1 MQFSPEVLAKALKN
15 IYKGFDVKKKI
26 EENIFWETLRL
37 FNEAAAKGFSE
48 SEWDDT
54 PDEFIN
60 QVRTNN
66 KVWSA
71 FRTHRMQN
79 DLASKLIDENGQLK
93 KFDKW
98 VEDIKG
104 MTNHYVGSW
113 LRTEYNTAV
122 IRAHQAA
129 DWKHFEQE
137 ADVFP
142 NLRWMPTTSP
152 LQDPK
157 HRQYWEAK
165 LTLPINH
172 PFWKEHHP
180 GDRWNCKC
188 TLAQTDEPVNDYVI
202 KDFYPVAPQAG
213 LDNNPGVDAKLFNDT
228 HPYFKSDCK
237 VCPFYSSKISN
248 IFKNS
253 IRRSSC
259 YNCRNASEEIKTFSE
274 SPQRHKSHNHNLKG
288 KWPRVP
294 IRKLLVGDGQNEA
307 LNKAVLKIERKIRLR
322 KNYEETVVFDRKGNI
337 IFRKKGK
344 KSQVI
349 FSDEEV
355 RLFKD
360 KILTHNHHKGW
371 KSKKNSIDR
380 IGNSFSL
387 EDLKLA
393 INANLAEIRV
403 VTPIY
408 TFALLRPKNG
418 WPSLNEL
425 IQIYYQEFS
434 NTRMRLMD
442 AQEKNS
448 RVYAHAIIIQQH
460 LIIKE
465 TSNRLNIKYLK
476 AKTR

>member
-1 MQFSPEVLAKALKN
+1 MQFSPEVLAKALQN

-26 EENIFWETLRL
+26 EKNIFWETLRL

-66 KVWSA
+66 KIWSA

-79 DLASKLIDENGQLK
+79 DLASKLLDENGQLK

-152 LQDPK
+152 LEDPK

-172 PFWKEHHP
+172 PFWEDHHP

-188 TLAQTDEPVNDYVI
+188 RLKQTDEPVNDYVI
-202 KDFYPVAPQAG
+202 KDFYPVVPQAG
-213 LDNNPGVDAKLFNDT
+213 LDNNPGVDGKLFNDT

-237 VCPFYSSKISN
+237 VCPFYVKKKIYVFKGSRKDCYLCKNIISYLNDNKSEPPFSDDYITTNNKNVLISPYHGANELEDNLRIANFLSSKLKSKIYLLPRINSNTDEQLNLRNRLIPKGVASRKNPDFLIGKN
-248 IFKNS
+248 IFEAKSMLEVTSVIDDKAIKEAIFNR
-253 IRRSSC
+253 IKKAKKQAD
-259 YNCRNASEEIKTFSE
+259 NIILEISG
-274 SPQRHKSHNHNLKG
+274 N
-288 KWPRVP
+288 
-294 IRKLLVGDGQNEA
+294 
-307 LNKAVLKIERKIRLR
+307 IERKQIYRYINGYL
-322 KNYEETVVFDRKGNI
+322 K
-337 IFRKKGK
+337 
-344 KSQVI
+344 Q
-349 FSDEEV
+349 
-355 RLFKD
+355 
-360 KILTHNHHKGW
+360 
-371 KSKKNSIDR
+371 SKKKR
-380 IGNSFSL
+380 
-387 EDLKLA
+387 
-393 INANLAEIRV
+393 
-403 VTPIY
+403 
-408 TFALLRPKNG
+408 
-418 WPSLNEL
+418 
-425 IQIYYQEFS
+425 
-434 NTRMRLMD
+434 
-442 AQEKNS
+442 
-448 RVYAHAIIIQQH
+448 IIIVKWKNK
-460 LIIKE
+460 LISFTNKKE
-465 TSNRLNIKYLK
+465 E
-476 AKTR
+476 

>member
-15 IYKGFDVKKKI
+15 IYKGFDIKKKI

-79 DLASKLIDENGQLK
+79 DLAAKLLDENGQLK

-152 LQDPK
+152 LQDPM

-172 PFWKEHHP
+172 PFWEDHHP

-188 TLAQTDEPVNDYVI
+188 TLKQTDEPVNDYVI

-213 LDNNPGVDAKLFNDT
+213 LDNNPGVDGKLFNDT

-248 IFKNS
+248 IFENS

-274 SPQRHKSHNHNLKG
+274 SPQRHRSHNHNLKG

-294 IRKLLVGDGQNEA
+294 IKKLLVGDGQNEV
-307 LNKAVLKIERKIRLR
+307 LNKAVLKVESKIRHR
-322 KNYEETVVFDRKGNI
+322 KNYEEVVVFNQKGDI

-344 KSQVI
+344 KNKVT
-349 FSDEEV
+349 FSNDEASS
-355 RLFKD
+355 FKD
-360 KILTHNHHKGW
+360 KILTHNHHSGW
-371 KSKKNSIDR
+371 DSKKDSLER
-380 IGNSFSL
+380 IGNSFSI

-403 VTPIY
+403 VTPTY
-408 TFALLRPKNG
+408 TFRIQRPKGG
-418 WPSLNEL
+418 WGISNNEFL
-425 IQIYYQEFS
+425 KIYDDVCSDFRVELFALENQKRCYQLY
-434 NTRMRLMD
+434 T
-442 AQEKNS
+442 
-448 RVYAHAIIIQQH
+448 IQQH
-460 LIIKE
+460 IIVKRV
-465 TSNRLNIKYLK
+465 SKRLGIPYKK

>member
-48 SEWDDT
+48 SEWNDT

-79 DLASKLIDENGQLK
+79 DLASKLLDENGQLK

-172 PFWKEHHP
+172 PFWEDHHP

-188 TLAQTDEPVNDYVI
+188 TLKQTDEPVNDYVI

-237 VCPFYSSKISN
+237 VCPFYSRKKYSVFNDSSKDCY
-248 IFKNS
+248 
-253 IRRSSC
+253 SC
-259 YNCRNASEEIKTFSE
+259 QNVLPNTPPLQKKIKTDAE
-274 SPQRHKSHNHNLKG
+274 KDD
-288 KWPRVP
+288 
-294 IRKLLVGDGQNEA
+294 IRKRWNDRKLDRDINSRLTIHPNADKSELLDNVRAAKSILKSFPNTQICIREHIIKDG
-307 LNKAVLKIERKIRLR
+307 V
-322 KNYEETVVFDRKGNI
+322 KNPEYLIDGLLADRKGI
-337 IFRKKGK
+337 RGDRGVTSGF
-344 KSQVI
+344 KSAILQNCKVVVI
-349 FSDEEV
+349 DLDMHKP
-355 RLFKD
+355 RYNRAKLAQ
-360 KILTHNHHKGW
+360 KILWRQDDFKRGIIESCYVVQNDKAV
-371 KSKKNSIDR
+371 KISID
-380 IGNSFSL
+380 
-387 EDLKLA
+387 
-393 INANLAEIRV
+393 
-403 VTPIY
+403 
-408 TFALLRPKNG
+408 
-418 WPSLNEL
+418 LNTDKKE
-425 IQIYYQEFS
+425 
-434 NTRMRLMD
+434 
-442 AQEKNS
+442 
-448 RVYAHAIIIQQH
+448 IIQKINK
-460 LIIKE
+460 LD
-465 TSNRLNIKYLK
+465 L
-476 AKTR
+476 

>member
-79 DLASKLIDENGQLK
+79 DLASKLLDENGQLK
-93 KFDKW
+93 EFDKW

-172 PFWKEHHP
+172 PFWKDHHP

-188 TLAQTDEPVNDYVI
+188 RLKQTDEPVNDYVI

-213 LDNNPGVDAKLFNDT
+213 LDNNPGVDGKLFNDT

-237 VCPFYSSKISN
+237 ACPFYISKKG
-248 IFKNS
+248 FQ
-253 IRRSSC
+253 
-259 YNCRNASEEIKTFSE
+259 NASSNCYMCQGIASGIPQSEATLVYNERKRLLTDSSIPIYDSQQNFTNLHTGRILLKKKPLHRLLNHCHTLEELNAAIYLWENPQILVYKKA
-274 SPQRHKSHNHNLKG
+274 SPLGNGKNLED
-288 KWPRVP
+288 P
-294 IRKLLVGDGQNEA
+294 
-307 LNKAVLKIERKIRLR
+307 AVLKNIQKKANRGVITYHTYSFTYNGNKWQAKL
-322 KNYEETVVFDRKGNI
+322 EE
-337 IFRKKGK
+337 
-344 KSQVI
+344 
-349 FSDEEV
+349 
-355 RLFKD
+355 
-360 KILTHNHHKGW
+360 H
-371 KSKKNSIDR
+371 
-380 IGNSFSL
+380 
-387 EDLKLA
+387 
-393 INANLAEIRV
+393 
-403 VTPIY
+403 
-408 TFALLRPKNG
+408 
-418 WPSLNEL
+418 
-425 IQIYYQEFS
+425 
-434 NTRMRLMD
+434 
-442 AQEKNS
+442 
-448 RVYAHAIIIQQH
+448 QQGFEQLYH
-460 LIIKE
+460 IIK
-465 TSNRLNIKYLK
+465 IK
-476 AKTR
+476 

>member
-1 MQFSPEVLAKALKN
+1 MFHCSVGFENATRYGVQFSPEVLAKALKN

-60 QVRTNN
+60 QVRTKN

-79 DLASKLIDENGQLK
+79 DLASKLLDENGQLK

-98 VEDIKG
+98 LEDIKG

-152 LQDPK
+152 LEDPK
-157 HRQYWEAK
+157 HRQCWEAK

-172 PFWKEHHP
+172 PFWEDHHP

-188 TLAQTDEPVNDYVI
+188 RLKQTDEPVNDYVI
-202 KDFYPVAPQAG
+202 KDFYPVVPQAG

-228 HPYFKSDCK
+228 HPYFKSDCE
-237 VCPFYSSKISN
+237 VCPFYDK
-248 IFKNS
+248 
-253 IRRSSC
+253 
-259 YNCRNASEEIKTFSE
+259 
-274 SPQRHKSHNHNLKG
+274 
-288 KWPRVP
+288 
-294 IRKLLVGDGQNEA
+294 
-307 LNKAVLKIERKIRLR
+307 
-322 KNYEETVVFDRKGNI
+322 
-337 IFRKKGK
+337 K
-344 KSQVI
+344 KSQ
-349 FSDEEV
+349 
-355 RLFKD
+355 LFTNANANCSSCQGLTNNIPISPIKQKQKSILLD
-360 KILTHNHHKGW
+360 PNIHYDSHPLQFNNLATRKILR
-371 KSKKNSIDR
+371 KKQFLKNM
-380 IGNSFSL
+380 L
-387 EDLKLA
+387 EHCRSVTEMDAVVYFWNIPNKLKH
-393 INANLAEIRV
+393 IRV
-403 VTPIY
+403 SPFGEGKNLNDPKVQKN
-408 TFALLRPKNG
+408 LRKKRKRG
-418 WPSLNEL
+418 I
-425 IQIYYQEFS
+425 IQYQEY
-434 NTRMRLMD
+434 L
-442 AQEKNS
+442 
-448 RVYAHAIIIQQH
+448 
-460 LIIKE
+460 
-465 TSNRLNIKYLK
+465 LNYDNNEYIVKLEEHKKGYEQAYFIRK
-476 AKTR
+476 R